1 MKYTLGKIKF
11 KDKKG
16 GDIIPEFYS
25 ESDGI
30 PSDLLITEGYKTL
43 HSSYK
48 HAMIVAF
55 YDKYYVV
62 EYRDKNNKIIRLG
75 FLEDVL
81 EPYEELQA
89 YTGKFK
95 KGDKVKVVRKAKSK
109 EGDWILDWISPMT
122 DFVNKTVTIEKIV
135 ENVRGYSMVEGYVY
149 PEFVLEKVETNSN
162 LELTRNKY
170 KKGMVVRSV
179 RHHNDYTINSEPFKE
194 IDGYIYG
201 NNGGITLFY
210 AGEWAEIISKPVTVR
225 GDKEPRE
232 QAFTPIKLPNEPF
245 SKNHRPEIVF
255 EENPR
260 RMNIRPLRSI

>member
-11 KDKKG
+11 KGKKG
-16 GDIIPEFYS
+16 GDHIPEFYT
-25 ESDGI
+25 ESGI
-30 PSDLLITEGYKTL
+30 PSDLLITNGYTIL

-48 HAMIVAF
+48 YATIVDF
-55 YDKYYVV
+55 YNEYYIV

-135 ENVRGYSMVEGYVY
+135 ENVKGYSMVEGYVY

-170 KKGMVVRSV
+170 KEGMVVRSV

-201 NNGGITLFY
+201 NNGGIALFY

-225 GDKEPRE
+225 GDKEPH
-232 QAFTPIKLPNEPF
+232 EPF